1 MYYIKS
7 DKGYWL
13 LVTGYWL
20 PGAYGYTH
28 SKKEAG
34 IFSLVDM
41 KKLALDG
48 CELEVVYE

>member
-13 LVTGYWL
+13 
-20 PGAYGYTH
+20 PGAYGYTQ

-41 KKLALDG
+41 EKLALDG
-48 CELEVVYE
+48 CMLEVADKR